1 MNIFSVKA
9 DTPVGKFL
17 RLPLKIIP
25 KGSSVPILFT
35 RARGKKWIAGSGP
48 HSCWLG
54 LNEIGKRKLFTK
66 TVKPGHIVFDVG
78 ANVGSYTIL
87 GSVLVG
93 QEGKVMAFE
102 PVPENIKFLKNHI
115 VLNKLMNV
123 EVFET
128 AVTDYCGTAKFNVSA
143 DRVLGSISENG
154 NITVTATTL
163 DKIVQEKGVSPDCIK
178 IDVEGGEAAV
188 LEGARRVLRECRPI
202 VFVATHSQD
211 VHRKCLEIL
220 NLERYS
226 VRTIANQEDELIA
239 LPVTDKI

>member
-25 KGSSVPILFT
+25 KGSSVPILLT
-35 RARGKKWIAGSGP
+35 RAKGKKWIAGSGP

-54 LNEIGKRKLFTK
+54 FNEISKRRLFTK
-66 TVKPGHIVFDVG
+66 TVKPGQIVFDIG

-93 QEGKVMAFE
+93 EKGKVVVFE
-102 PVPENIKFLKNHI
+102 PVPENIKFLKGHI
-115 VLNKLMNV
+115 ELNRLMNV
-123 EVFET
+123 EVVET
-128 AVTDYCGTAKFNVSA
+128 AVTDYCVTAKFNAAA

-154 NITVTATTL
+154 NITVTTTTL

-178 IDVEGGEAAV
+178 IDVEGAEAAV
-188 LEGARRVLRECRPI
+188 LEGARRVLREFRPI
-202 VFVATHSQD
+202 VFVATHSPD
-211 VHRKCLEIL
+211 VHRQCLEIL
-220 NLERYS
+220 NSEKYS
-226 VRTIANQEDELIA
+226 VRTIANQKDELIA
-239 LPVTDKI
+239 LPVSERP